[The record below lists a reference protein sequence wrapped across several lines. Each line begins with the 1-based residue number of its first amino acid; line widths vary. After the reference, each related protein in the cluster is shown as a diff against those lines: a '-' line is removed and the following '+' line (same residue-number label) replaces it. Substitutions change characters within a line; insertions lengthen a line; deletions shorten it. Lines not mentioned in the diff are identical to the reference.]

1 MDKTQLR
8 RQISTR
14 LVKLSDKQRVVQ
26 SKKACQF
33 LMETEQFKNASVV
46 MLYLP
51 LPHEVDTTPVILTAW
66 QKGKTVA
73 VPKISWQQRHML
85 PVEITSLESGFS
97 TGDSGLKNP
106 ITGVPT
112 PIDDIDVV
120 VTPGLAFNKKGDRLG
135 RGGAFFDRFFSSKS
149 LDAIKIGFA
158 FSQQLVDDIPIEEHD
173 MKVDMVVTD
182 EGIIDCK

>member
-8 RQISTR
+8 RQISSS
-14 LVKLSDKQRVVQ
+14 LVKLSEKQRIEE

-51 LPHEVDTTPVILTAW
+51 LPHEVNTTSVILTAW
-66 QKGKTVA
+66 QQGKLVA

-97 TGDSGLKNP
+97 TGNSGLKNP

-112 PIDDIDVV
+112 PIEDIDVI
-120 VTPGLAFNKKGDRLG
+120 VTPGLAFNKEGDRLG
-135 RGGAFFDRFFSSKS
+135 RGGAFFDRFFNSNG
-149 LDAIKIGFA
+149 LNATKIGFA
-158 FSQQLVDDIPIEEHD
+158 FSQQLFDDIPMEEHD
-173 MKVDMVVTD
+173 MQVDMVVTD
-182 EGIIDCK
+182 KGIINCR

>member
-8 RQISTR
+8 HQISSR
-14 LVKLSDKQRVVQ
+14 LIKLSEKQRMQQ

-33 LMETEQFKNASVV
+33 LLETEQFKNASVV

-97 TGDSGLKNP
+97 TGESGLKNP

-112 PIDDIDVV
+112 PIEDIDVV
-120 VTPGLAFNKKGDRLG
+120 VTPGLAFDKEGNRLG
-135 RGGAFFDRFFSSKS
+135 RGGSFFDRFFGSKG
-149 LDAIKIGFA
+149 LHAIKIGFA
-158 FSQQLVDDIPIEEHD
+158 FSQQRTEDIPTEDHD
-173 MKVDMVVTD
+173 MKVDMVITD
-182 EGIIDCK
+182 EGVINCK